1 MKQLILCQYVNG
13 FLKRHAIKSEHSKH
27 VKMVRNVLIMSSQI
41 NNYLVLD
48 RGLKK
53 GSKLG
58 LSTSDERGLIK
69 GSNWGFLQMM
79 PAEFFFFINVNPEQG
94 KIFGII
100 NNNNKCRYR
109 YE

>member
-1 MKQLILCQYVNG
+1 
-13 FLKRHAIKSEHSKH
+13 
-27 VKMVRNVLIMSSQI
+27 MVRNVLIMSSQI

-53 GSKLG
+53 GPKLG

-79 PAEFFFFINVNPEQG
+79 PAEIFFFINVNPEQG

>member
-41 NNYLVLD
+41 NNYLVLE

-53 GSKLG
+53 WFQLG
-58 LSTSDERGLIK
+58 LSKSDERGLIE
-69 GSNWGFLQMM
+69 GSEWVFLQMM
-79 PAEFFFFINVNPEQG
+79 PVEFFFLNVNPEPG
-94 KIFGII
+94 KNI
-100 NNNNKCRYR
+100 CY
-109 YE
+109 YQ